1 MVAMMV
7 TSMRGYDG
15 GLENR
20 PLLLTLTNKIQ
31 KYFHGLEWLAFLL
44 VKRVNYRLI
53 YRRSPAFLQEIPVLG
68 LRPLSLL
75 KQRR

>member
-7 TSMRGYDG
+7 TSMRGYNG

-31 KYFHGLEWLAFLL
+31 KYFQGLEWLVFLL
-44 VKRVNYRLI
+44 AKRVNYSSFIEEARLSCK
-53 YRRSPAFLQEIPVLG
+53 RSLC
-68 LRPLSLL
+68 
-75 KQRR
+75 